1 MHNVRM
7 WEWIGAGKGVAGTSC
22 VMDGGRRT
30 IEPVCFCLYVITNL
44 YEERKKELLSFTEPQ
59 HYIVYLFIYVLM
71 IHVCVTRAT
80 RATRSVLFTST
91 TNPTRNT
98 GEAVKR

>member
-59 HYIVYLFIYVLM
+59 HLRLFIHLC
-71 IHVCVTRAT
+71 IDDTCVC
-80 RATRSVLFTST
+80 
-91 TNPTRNT
+91 NTRNMRNPFCSIY
-98 GEAVKR
+98 KYNKPH